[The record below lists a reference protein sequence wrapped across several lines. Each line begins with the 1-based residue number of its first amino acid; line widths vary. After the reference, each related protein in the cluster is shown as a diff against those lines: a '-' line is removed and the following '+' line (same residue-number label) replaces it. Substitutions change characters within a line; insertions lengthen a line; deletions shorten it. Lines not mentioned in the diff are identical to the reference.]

1 MSAESTPPSSENTAD
16 EPVEDEVTEDLD
28 AASPDEHVGATPSED
43 GGPAVLEVPHDLG
56 AALDSVVAERDELTH
71 QLTEQ
76 RDSYARLAAD
86 FDNYKK
92 RTARTQR
99 DEVARAAGS
108 IIEGLLPVLDG
119 CDAAV
124 QQGVDGVQ
132 PLADLLIGALQRE
145 GLSRLDPLG
154 DVFDPSLHQAV
165 VKEPAADDAASGV
178 TVVVEVMRPGYLWR
192 EQVLRPAMVK
202 VQDQ

>member
-1 MSAESTPPSSENTAD
+1 MSAGSTPASPENAAD

-28 AASPDEHVGATPSED
+28 VASPDEHVGTTPSEN